1 MPDPQIEP
9 QPSPSIAAQVFSG
22 DILKKSLIVALF
34 VGTIL
39 NAINQGD
46 AILAGGSITAWKIL
60 LTYAV
65 PFFVASY
72 GAYNAMKQRQ

>member
-1 MPDPQIEP
+1 MNRPQ
-9 QPSPSIAAQVFSG
+9 SVVAQVFSG
-22 DILKKSLIVALF
+22 RILKNSLIVALI

-46 AILAGGSITAWKIL
+46 AILAGSPITVWKIL
-60 LTYAV
+60 LTYSV

-72 GAYNAMKQRQ
+72 GAYNAMAQRS